1 VEFSISFIILI
12 IVVSFIAQFLNTA
25 LGEGFG
31 TIVIPSFVLL
41 GFDPIEIVPSLLFVQ
56 VFTGVISAIFH
67 HRYGNV
73 DFSVDG
79 KSFKIAMVLTFF
91 SVIGGGSAA
100 ILAVNISQFFVKI
113 YVGLIALLMGVL
125 VLVFKERNIEFS
137 WAKINFMGFFASFN
151 KGISGGGYGPIIT
164 SGQILSGLD
173 SKSSV
178 SISSFTEAMTCL
190 MALLIYLLKLKIIDF
205 MPVLP
210 LLVGSFL
217 AIPFAVRVVKKSNGK
232 KHVIAIGII
241 TISLGLATLIKVI
254 QGVF

>member
-1 VEFSISFIILI
+1 MEFSISVLVLI
-12 IVVSFIAQFLNTA
+12 IFVSFIAQFLNTA

-31 TIVIPSFVLL
+31 TIVVPSFILL
-41 GFDPIEIVPSLLFVQ
+41 GFNPIEIVPSLLFVQ
-56 VFTGVISAIFH
+56 VFTGILSAIFH
-67 HRYGNV
+67 HRSGNV
-73 DFSVDG
+73 DFSVEG
-79 KSFKIAMVLTFF
+79 KSFKIAMVLTLF

-100 ILAVNISQFFVKI
+100 LLAVNISQFFVKI
-113 YVGLIALLMGVL
+113 YVGLIAFLMGVL
-125 VLVFKERNIEFS
+125 VLVLRKRKIRFS
-137 WAKINFMGFFASFN
+137 WFKINLLGFFASFN

-190 MALLIYLLKLKIIDF
+190 VALLIYLLKVKNISF

-210 LLVGSFL
+210 LLFGSVL
-217 AIPFAVRVVKKSNGK
+217 SIPFAVRMVKRSGGE

-241 TISLGLATLIKVI
+241 TVLLGLSTLIKVL
-254 QGVF
+254 

>member
-1 VEFSISFIILI
+1 MEFSVSVVVLI
-12 IVVSFIAQFLNTA
+12 IVVSFTAQFLNTA

-31 TIVIPSFVLL
+31 TIVVPSFILL
-41 GFDPIEIVPSLLFVQ
+41 GFDPIQIVPSLLFVQ
-56 VFTGVISAIFH
+56 VFTGIISAIFH

-73 DFSVDG
+73 DFSVDS

-91 SVIGGGSAA
+91 SIIGGGSAA
-100 ILAVNISQFFVKI
+100 FLAVNLSQFFIKI

-125 VLVFKERNIEFS
+125 VLVFKERKIEFS
-137 WAKINFMGFFASFN
+137 WVKINFLGFFASFN

-178 SISSFTEAMTCL
+178 SISSFTEAITCL
-190 MALLIYLLKLKIIDF
+190 MALLVYLIKVKVIDF

-210 LLVGSFL
+210 LLFGSLL
-217 AIPFAVRVVKKSNGK
+217 AIPFAVRVVKNSDVK
-232 KHVIAIGII
+232 KHVIAIGVI
-241 TISLGLATLIKVI
+241 TVCLGLATLVKVL
-254 QGVF
+254 